1 MHTPQDIR
9 VALEQLLANRHT
21 PEARGMYMTLA
32 RYTHR
37 RVDVTSGRRYSDILS
52 RVDREEIVG
61 EVILQLMSGALARF
75 KGNSVAEL
83 LGFVRTIADRMVG
96 HAARKRIRERNTL
109 AGEMGDEVRSWMG
122 KETAPDHS
130 VRMNQICPLTEE
142 DAAYLTALFGAGS
155 RADLA
160 RDRGISRAAVTQ
172 RLNRIRNRIDAMPP
186 KHKSHARNW
195 VEDLALRSE
204 QSKAPA
210 VLKFG

>member
-9 VALEQLLANRHT
+9 AALEQLLADRHT

-37 RVDVTSGRRYSDILS
+37 RVDVTSGRRYSDVLS
-52 RVDREEIVG
+52 KVDREEIVG

-75 KGNSVAEL
+75 QGKTVAEL
-83 LGFVRTIADRMVG
+83 LAFVRTIADRMVG

-122 KETAPDHS
+122 QEAAPDQS
-130 VRMNQICPLTEE
+130 VRMNQTCPLTEE
-142 DAAYLTALFGAGS
+142 DAAYLTALFTAGS

-172 RLNRIRNRIDAMPP
+172 RLNRIRTRIDALP
-186 KHKSHARNW
+186 HKRQSQARSW
-195 VEDLALRSE
+195 VEDLAMRTE
-204 QSKAPA
+204 QSSAS
-210 VLKFG
+210 VEIKFG